1 MLMMKTCHQEQERN
15 IVYQK
20 HTQSLIEIT
29 LGHTPDADDAF
40 MFYGIASG
48 KVNSPEFRIKHVIE
62 DIETLNKRALKQEL
76 DVTAVSAHAYAYLK
90 DYVILRSGGS
100 FGLNYGPIVVSKE
113 KLVYSQL
120 RNCTIAI
127 PGRMTSANLLL
138 NLALGK
144 FQEKEMPFHLIV
156 QAVLSDKVK
165 AGLVIHEAQ
174 ITYDQN
180 TGLYK
185 VLDLGEW
192 WTKKANGLPL
202 PLGINVAS
210 SKSMTPEQIK
220 KFDELFRDSILYGLD
235 NFDAAIDYSM
245 KYGRGQQK
253 KVITKFIQM
262 YVNDL
267 TVNMGDIGKKSIE
280 KMFLMANTNGIL
292 NAKTPT

>member
-1 MLMMKTCHQEQERN
+1 MN
-15 IVYQK
+15 
-20 HTQSLIEIT
+20 EIT

-48 KVNSPEFRIKHVIE
+48 KVNSPEFRIRHVIE

-100 FGLNYGPIVVSKE
+100 FGSNYGPIVISKR
-113 KLVYSQL
+113 KLSYPQL
-120 RNCTIAI
+120 INSTIAI

-156 QAVLSDKVK
+156 EAVLSDKVE
-165 AGLVIHEAQ
+165 AGLLIHEAQ
-174 ITYDQN
+174 ITYDHN
-180 TGLYK
+180 NSRLYK

-192 WTKKANGLPL
+192 WAKKVDGLPL

-210 SKSMTPEQIK
+210 SKSMTLRQIK
-220 KFDELFRDSILYGLD
+220 KFDELFRDSILYGLK
-235 NFDAAIDYSM
+235 NIDAAVDYSM

-253 KVITKFIQM
+253 NVITKFIKM
-262 YVNDL
+262 YVNNL
-267 TVNMGDIGKKSIE
+267 TVDMGEMGKRSIE
-280 KMFLMANTNGIL
+280 KIFLMANANGIL
-292 NAKTPT
+292 KTNTINFV

>member
-1 MLMMKTCHQEQERN
+1 
-15 IVYQK
+15 
-20 HTQSLIEIT
+20 
-29 LGHTPDADDAF
+29 
-40 MFYGIASG
+40 
-48 KVNSPEFRIKHVIE
+48 
-62 DIETLNKRALKQEL
+62 
-76 DVTAVSAHAYAYLK
+76 
-90 DYVILRSGGS
+90 
-100 FGLNYGPIVVSKE
+100 
-113 KLVYSQL
+113 
-120 RNCTIAI
+120 
-127 PGRMTSANLLL
+127 MTSANLLL

-267 TVNMGDIGKKSIE
+267 TVDMGEIGKKSIE
-280 KMFLMANTNGIL
+280 KMFLMANTYGIL

>member
-1 MLMMKTCHQEQERN
+1 MN
-15 IVYQK
+15 
-20 HTQSLIEIT
+20 EIT

-48 KVNSPEFRIKHVIE
+48 KVNSPEFRIRHVIE

-100 FGLNYGPIVVSKE
+100 FGLNYGPIVISKR
-113 KLVYSQL
+113 KLSYPQL
-120 RNCTIAI
+120 INSTIAI

-156 QAVLSDKVK
+156 EAVLSDKVE
-165 AGLVIHEAQ
+165 AGLLIHEAQ
-174 ITYDQN
+174 ITYDHN
-180 TGLYK
+180 NSRLYK

-192 WTKKANGLPL
+192 WAKKVDGLPL

-210 SKSMTPEQIK
+210 SKSMTLRQIK
-220 KFDELFRDSILYGLD
+220 KFDELFRDSILYSLK
-235 NFDAAIDYSM
+235 NIDAAVDYSM

-253 KVITKFIQM
+253 NVITKFIKM
-262 YVNDL
+262 YVNNL
-267 TVNMGDIGKKSIE
+267 TVDMGEVGKRSIE
-280 KMFLMANTNGIL
+280 KIFLMANANGIL
-292 NAKTPT
+292 KTNTINFV